1 MNNEATAAPDDVPGA
16 DVMTVWN
23 ATEYRWAS
31 LMQIVA
37 SLSYDEL
44 EGLRDLLRS
53 EE

>member
-1 MNNEATAAPDDVPGA
+1 MNNVATAAPDDVPGA
-16 DVMTVWN
+16 DVMTVWKK
-23 ATEYRWAS
+23 TEYRWAA

-44 EGLRDLLRS
+44 EGLRELLVS